1 MARLTTPRTADT
13 SSSSSL
19 SMPPGDFVR
28 MPTEVREVH
37 FPVGNAYV
45 VASGEGAGFIITVF
59 EGEGD
64 ERWVGL
70 HVYRTPQPSS
80 TLNALLAVWG
90 RQYSQKANGLRSED
104 HNKSV
109 NSVLI
114 GSVQDIVSEAAGY
127 LPGAFRTPTNKGDKM
142 PLKETFNCDHNNR
155 CPPGSRARTKLA
167 GATSPT
173 GTGAIGTDAFLVDRG
188 RFHFILVLL
197 DFRWRFKAT
206 VTTRRTCF
214 CVLSTCKNV
223 GKRRGSVRVEY
234 RLRTE
239 SYGFGSSSTQTRR
252 RTLRPSKTFSACRLR
267 IHHPCVRVR
276 ATPVPRTYRTKEA
289 RVRHGLLTVSVCN
302 RTEIVRCKHV
312 QLTYHLRNVRCTQL
326 LTARPGVQTTL
337 LHFAQPCE

>member
-1 MARLTTPRTADT
+1 MGHPAANGLFLGPAGT
-13 SSSSSL
+13 
-19 SMPPGDFVR
+19 
-28 MPTEVREVH
+28 REE
-37 FPVGNAYV
+37 FN
-45 VASGEGAGFIITVF
+45 S
-59 EGEGD
+59 D
-64 ERWVGL
+64 L
-70 HVYRTPQPSS
+70 NS
-80 TLNALLAVWG
+80 TRALLAKRRRDRAV
-90 RQYSQKANGLRSED
+90 RTPR
-104 HNKSV
+104 
-109 NSVLI
+109 
-114 GSVQDIVSEAAGY
+114 VQDIVSEAAGY
-127 LPGAFRTPTNKGDKM
+127 LPGAFRTPTDKGDKM

-289 RVRHGLLTVSVCN
+289 RVRHGLLT
-302 RTEIVRCKHV
+302 K
-312 QLTYHLRNVRCTQL
+312 NV
-326 LTARPGVQTTL
+326 ADVASQTTYGGL
-337 LHFAQPCE
+337 